1 MNECIPVG
9 NIACGKDV
17 LGVVDSARQD
27 DDEDE
32 AVVPDL
38 VAAELA
44 ELQQYGVQVHGPG
57 HRSGWSHE
65 RTTLVCQRQR
75 VCASGERHWR
85 QVSRGHCLGQQV
97 AESLHSRDAIA
108 AAYQHIESNNLLPR
122 RHHRT

>member
-57 HRSGWSHE
+57 HRSGWVESRE
-65 RTTLVCQRQR
+65 DDTRLPAPAGVC
-75 VCASGERHWR
+75 EWR
-85 QVSRGHCLGQQV
+85 AALAAG
-97 AESLHSRDAIA
+97 IA
-108 AAYQHIESNNLLPR
+108 RPLPR
-122 RHHRT
+122 SAGSRVAALTRRYRRRLSTHRV